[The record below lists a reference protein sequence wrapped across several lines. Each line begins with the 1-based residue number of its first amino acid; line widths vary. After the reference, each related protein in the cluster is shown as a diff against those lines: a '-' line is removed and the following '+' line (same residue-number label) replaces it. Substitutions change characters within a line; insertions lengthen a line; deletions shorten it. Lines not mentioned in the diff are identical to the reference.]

1 MFFGRREAL
10 AASVFPVS
18 GDREI
23 LAWVE
28 RRAVPAPEGWELKR
42 RQTMALL
49 GWDPG
54 EICWEKLERLGIDW

>member
-1 MFFGRREAL
+1 M
-10 AASVFPVS
+10 FPVS